1 MVVRLLCRSRAR
13 LESETFTTVASTC
26 PMRDPST
33 ATAVIFQTSGS
44 SGFLVLGKCVEDLI
58 GRAHATESREYLL
71 ECETMLFT
79 ILAGAGVFN
88 DDEAKAEAGTLS
100 RRGLYSRIGRD
111 SGEDDRIDTMRL
123 KLLLKIGS
131 GKGAPVTFRKQ
142 DVAGLKSG
150 RRGNLRNNA
159 GQRCIP
165 QVKRLVDRKLEEIV
179 EVDADINNRGSVAAK
194 RFGQLYRIGN
204 DLCGWMR
211 RGTHADDGIL
221 EVNEN
226 KCCFVGIKPK
236 FCHGTPL
243 GKDFTE
249 IEGILD
255 FQGIEYEDV
264 LGFVK
269 FDKGRTATGA
279 LFTQARQF
287 PGCGGGTVC
296 RGWL

>member
-1 MVVRLLCRSRAR
+1 MVVRLLCRSTAR

-44 SGFLVLGKCVEDLI
+44 SRSSWLLALGKCGEDLI
-58 GRAHATESREYLL
+58 GRAHATEPREYLL
-71 ECETMLFT
+71 ECETMLFA

-88 DDEAKAEAGTLS
+88 DHKAKAEAGTLS
-100 RRGLYSRIGRD
+100 RRGLYPRIGRD

-131 GKGAPVTFRKQ
+131 GKGAPVTLRKQ

-150 RRGNLRNNA
+150 GRGNLRNNA

-165 QVKRLVDRKLEEIV
+165 QVDRLVDRKIEEIV
-179 EVDADINNRGSVAAK
+179 EVDADINNRGTVAAK
-194 RFGQLYRIGN
+194 HFGQLCRIGN

-221 EVNEN
+221 EVDEN
-226 KCCFVGIKPK
+226 KCCFVGIKLK

-243 GKDFTE
+243 GKDLSPKSRASS
-249 IEGILD
+249 ISK
-255 FQGIEYEDV
+255 V
-264 LGFVK
+264 
-269 FDKGRTATGA
+269 
-279 LFTQARQF
+279 
-287 PGCGGGTVC
+287 
-296 RGWL
+296 

>member
-1 MVVRLLCRSRAR
+1 
-13 LESETFTTVASTC
+13 
-26 PMRDPST
+26 
-33 ATAVIFQTSGS
+33 
-44 SGFLVLGKCVEDLI
+44 
-58 GRAHATESREYLL
+58 
-71 ECETMLFT
+71 MLFT
-79 ILAGAGVFN
+79 ILTGAGVFN
-88 DDEAKAEAGTLS
+88 DDKTKAEAGALS

-150 RRGNLRNNA
+150 RRGNLRNYA

-165 QVKRLVDRKLEEIV
+165 QVDRLVDRKLEEIV
-179 EVDADINNRGSVAAK
+179 EVDADINNRGTVAAK
-194 RFGQLYRIGN
+194 RFGQLCRIGN

-226 KCCFVGIKPK
+226 KRCFVGIKLK
-236 FCHGTPL
+236 FRHGTPSE
-243 GKDFTE
+243 KIYVE
-249 IEGILD
+249 IEGTLD
-255 FQGIEYEDV
+255 FQGIEYEDA
-264 LGFVK
+264 LDFVK
-269 FDKGRTATGA
+269 FDKGRPATGA

>member
-1 MVVRLLCRSRAR
+1 
-13 LESETFTTVASTC
+13 
-26 PMRDPST
+26 
-33 ATAVIFQTSGS
+33 
-44 SGFLVLGKCVEDLI
+44 
-58 GRAHATESREYLL
+58 
-71 ECETMLFT
+71 MLFA
-79 ILAGAGVFN
+79 ILTGAGVFT
-88 DDEAKAEAGTLS
+88 DDKAKAEAGTLS

-123 KLLLKIGS
+123 KPLLKVGS
-131 GKGAPVTFRKQ
+131 GKCAPVTFRKQ

-150 RRGNLRNNA
+150 GRGNLRNNA

-165 QVKRLVDRKLEEIV
+165 QVDRLVDRKLEEIV
-179 EVDADINNRGSVAAK
+179 EVDADINNRGTVAAK
-194 RFGQLYRIGN
+194 HFSQLCRIGN

-226 KCCFVGIKPK
+226 KGCFVGIKLK
-236 FCHGTPL
+236 FCHGTPEE
-243 GKDFTE
+243 K
-249 IEGILD
+249 IELEGTLD
-255 FQGIEYEDV
+255 FQGIEYEDA
-264 LGFVK
+264 LDFVK
-269 FDKGRTATGA
+269 FDKGRPATGA